1 MKDSCLS
8 GEFFSELGIWLAD
21 IEQIC
26 MCLKKNKFLLC
37 FHYGVEFLL
46 LQLFLLFA
54 RLWPRSA
61 WLRLGEWSG
70 LFLLK
75 IGFYRRVVSKNMQ
88 YVGIWPAEEQSRL
101 MRNLY
106 ATMGRYAADFLH
118 LRKKLPPIE
127 IPNLHTV
134 KSSSGPFV
142 FFLAHFGNW
151 ELLPALLPEDHCH
164 LTVIAKPM
172 KNPFVEK
179 WLLKRRQRWN
189 LRILPPQSVVRK
201 ALDSLQDGKSI
212 ALLTDQYSGKMGH
225 PAIFLSKET
234 LCIRTAAGLS
244 VKSNCAALS
253 AAALLQ
259 KDNSYKIIVDSPEDL
274 QGMENFDA
282 DSKIAAS
289 LQSHNDLLSKWITEY
304 PEHWFGWFHRRFKD
318 AIRY

>member
-1 MKDSCLS
+1 
-8 GEFFSELGIWLAD
+8 
-21 IEQIC
+21 

-37 FHYGVEFLL
+37 FYYGVEFLL

-75 IGFYRRVVSKNMQ
+75 IGFYRRVVSKNLQ

-118 LRKKLPPIE
+118 LRKNLPPIE
-127 IPNLHTV
+127 IPNPHMV
-134 KSSSGPFV
+134 KSSLGPFV

-212 ALLTDQYSGKMGH
+212 ALLTDQYSGKMGR

-274 QGMENFDA
+274 QGMENSDA
-282 DSKIAAS
+282 DSKIAAN

>member
-8 GEFFSELGIWLAD
+8 DEIFSEPVIWLSD

-26 MCLKKNKFLLC
+26 MLSKKNKFLAH
-37 FHYGVEFLL
+37 FYYGVEFLL

-75 IGFYRRVVSKNMQ
+75 IGFYRRIVSKNLR
-88 YVGIWPAEEQSRL
+88 YVGIWSAAEQAQL
-101 MRNLY
+101 IRNLY

-118 LRKKLPPIE
+118 LREKLPPIS
-127 IPNLHTV
+127 ILNPHIMKT
-134 KSSSGPFV
+134 SPGPFV

-151 ELLPALLPEDHCH
+151 ELLPALVPHDHCH

-189 LRILPPQSVVRK
+189 LRILPPRSVVRK
-201 ALDSLQDGKSI
+201 ALDSLQEGKSI
-212 ALLTDQYSGKMGH
+212 ALLTDQYSAKMGR
-225 PAIFLSKET
+225 PAIFMSKET
-234 LCIRTAAGLS
+234 LSIRTAAGLA
-244 VKSNCAALS
+244 VKSSCAALS

-259 KDNSYKIIVDSPEDL
+259 KDGSYKIIVDSPEEP
-274 QGMENFDA
+274 QGMENSDA

-289 LQSHNDLLSKWITEY
+289 LQSHNDLLSKWITKY

-318 AIRY
+318 AIQY